1 MPADRDPERFTI
13 RIAIHPADI
22 DQLGHV
28 NNVVY
33 LRWVQDAAVAHWT
46 AAAPP
51 ADQAALAWVVL
62 RHEID
67 YRRPAVAGDT
77 VLATTWVGSA
87 TRFAFDR
94 HTELTR
100 ARDGKVLARART
112 VWCPIDRA
120 TRRRTD
126 VSAEVRA
133 RFSVPTPRSSHRE
146 ARS

>member
-1 MPADRDPERFTI
+1 
-13 RIAIHPADI
+13 
-22 DQLGHV
+22 V

-33 LRWVQDAAVAHWT
+33 LRWIQDAAVAHWT

-51 ADQAALAWVVL
+51 ADQAALVWVVV

-67 YRRPAVAGDT
+67 YKRPAVADDA

-100 ARDGKVLARART
+100 ERDGKLLARART
-112 VWCPIDRA
+112 VWCPIDRGTGKPA
-120 TRRRTD
+120 D

-133 RFSVPTPRSSHRE
+133 RFSVPAPGHRE
-146 ARS
+146 REAHK

>member
-1 MPADRDPERFTI
+1 MPPAREPERFTL
-13 RIAIHPADI
+13 RIAIRPADI

-33 LRWVQDAAVAHWT
+33 LRWVQEAAVAHWT

-51 ADQAALAWVVL
+51 ADQAALAWVVR

-67 YRRPAVAGDT
+67 FQRPAVRGDA
-77 VLATTWVGSA
+77 VLATTWVGPA

-100 ARDGKVLARART
+100 ERDGKLLARART

-120 TRRRTD
+120 TGRRTD

-133 RFSVPTPRSSHRE
+133 RFSAPAPAPRHRE
-146 ARS
+146 AS